1 VGTTLNKL
9 AIVYRAQ
16 GRYDEALKAYGRAL
30 AIDEKALGPEHPDVA
45 STLNNLGLVYW
56 NQGRYD
62 EALKAYG
69 RALAIKEKALGPEH
83 PSVATT
89 LNNLA
94 IVYRA
99 QGRTE
104 EALKAFGRALTI
116 KEKAMSAS
124 ASSSEPGSA
133 ASGTI
138 SKRML
143 GGARRPGRAQSLF
156 VASNHGSHTTIARL
170 GTGTWGQTGSLASE
184 A

>member
-1 VGTTLNKL
+1 
-9 AIVYRAQ
+9 
-16 GRYDEALKAYGRAL
+16 
-30 AIDEKALGPEHPDVA
+30 
-45 STLNNLGLVYW
+45 
-56 NQGRYD
+56 
-62 EALKAYG
+62 
-69 RALAIKEKALGPEH
+69 
-83 PSVATT
+83 VATT

>member
-69 RALAIKEKALGPEH
+69 RA
-83 PSVATT
+83 
-89 LNNLA
+89 
-94 IVYRA
+94 
-99 QGRTE
+99 
-104 EALKAFGRALTI
+104 
-116 KEKAMSAS
+116 SAS
-124 ASSSEPGSA
+124 K
-133 ASGTI
+133 TQ
-138 SKRML
+138 R
-143 GGARRPGRAQSLF
+143 
-156 VASNHGSHTTIARL
+156 
-170 GTGTWGQTGSLASE
+170 
-184 A
+184 